1 MPFALPTARSVSV
14 VEGGWVWWNFCSR
27 RVEEKVGREGWEPRE
42 EEIGKGKGW
51 VGRGKEGGRV
61 EARDTEGGREEA
73 REKDESKE
81 EEWEKERGEREKKYQ
96 CLFTIYTKAHE
107 TILLAV

>member
-1 MPFALPTARSVSV
+1 M
-14 VEGGWVWWNFCSR
+14 
-27 RVEEKVGREGWEPRE
+27 
-42 EEIGKGKGW
+42 
-51 VGRGKEGGRV
+51 